1 MAHGGLVLVQETYL
15 RKRVVIPTLCEST
28 TQRKGG
34 SYCTERA
41 SFWQSYI
48 VADKCYTP
56 PTAPIVIC
64 VD

>member
-28 TQRKGG
+28 TQTKGG

-48 VADKCYTP
+48 VADK
-56 PTAPIVIC
+56 
-64 VD
+64 